1 MEKSDGQ
8 KVKRCVFSAGACMGA
23 CSWTDL
29 QNFHG
34 RLPHSRLFVGRDMVA
49 GSATVQKVPGPPLAF
64 LPVDLTPATDR
75 RRLLSETNLPR
86 SREGLGSLRALEEAG
101 QALGRAAGR
110 SPPKSKEG
118 RVEQVRL
125 NSWLVGK
132 RVNSIA
138 PAVWAI
144 VADYNM
150 TTEREGSQRFFY

>member
-1 MEKSDGQ
+1 
-8 KVKRCVFSAGACMGA
+8 MGA

-34 RLPHSRLFVGRDMVA
+34 RLPHSRLFMGRDMVA
-49 GSATVQKVPGPPLAF
+49 VQKVPGPPLTF
-64 LPVDLTPATDR
+64 LPVDLTPATVR
-75 RRLLSETNLPR
+75 RRLLSEPNLPR
-86 SREGLGSLRALEEAG
+86 SREGVGTLRALEEAG
-101 QALGRAAGR
+101 QALGKAAGR

-125 NSWLVGK
+125 NYWLVGK
-132 RVNSIA
+132 RVNSIS